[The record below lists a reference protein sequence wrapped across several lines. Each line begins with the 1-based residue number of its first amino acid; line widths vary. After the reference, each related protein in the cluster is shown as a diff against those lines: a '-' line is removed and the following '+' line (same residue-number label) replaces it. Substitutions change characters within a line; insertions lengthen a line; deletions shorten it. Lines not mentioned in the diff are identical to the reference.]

1 MLKNDMRK
9 YIIQGKSFEE
19 FLEDY
24 GDSYRDKYG
33 GGFTD
38 EVMRKCWKNT
48 HKLVPQDAWLK
59 YLKNS
64 AATEVRYLT
73 MCVEALNEQGIR
85 LQEIRAGYMLSELM
99 KKQIYGSDTN

>member
-1 MLKNDMRK
+1 MLKNDMRN
-9 YIIQGKSFEE
+9 YIIQGKTYEE

-24 GDSYRDKYG
+24 EEKYSKD
-33 GGFTD
+33 FTR
-38 EVMRKCWKNT
+38 ETMEKCWKKT

-73 MCVEALNEQGIR
+73 MCVEALNEQGVR
-85 LQEIRAGYMLSELM
+85 LQEIRAGYMLSDLM
-99 KKQIYGSDTN
+99 KKQIYST